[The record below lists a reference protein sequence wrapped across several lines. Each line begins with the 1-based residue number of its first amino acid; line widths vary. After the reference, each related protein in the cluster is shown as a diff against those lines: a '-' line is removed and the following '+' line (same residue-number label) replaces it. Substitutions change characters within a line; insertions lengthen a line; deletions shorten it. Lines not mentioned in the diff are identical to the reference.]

1 MTNGFPHLL
10 SPLEV
15 GPKTLRNRVLVTA
28 HVSGVEDNGLAG
40 DAFIAYHTRRARGG
54 AGLQMSGTSRF
65 HRTGHVEPIRGLD
78 LLHPDIEPGLARLA
92 ESIHREGGTFLVQL
106 GHAAA
111 TLDYGDIGQPLW
123 APSAVASDLMKVVP
137 RAMSR
142 DEIAEVIAAYGAA
155 ARTVRAAGLDG
166 VEILA
171 AFGFLPGAFFSP
183 LTNKRGDDY
192 GGDLTGRVRF
202 ALETAEAVR
211 AAVGPELI
219 VGMRIPGDEMAE
231 GGLAGDDMVEIA
243 QALAAA
249 GTLDYLNVTAGTN
262 YDRIMRWEHWPASP
276 APHGLFAPLAARIR
290 KAVEIPVF
298 VTGRVTDPA
307 LAEAILARGDAD
319 MVGMTRAHIAD
330 PDIVTKAEAG
340 RVREIRPCVGAN
352 VCINRAVNGKSVRCF
367 YNPEA
372 GRELAFAGDAPS
384 GRAKRIAVIGGGPA
398 GLEAARLGAERGHQ
412 VTLYEAGDQLG
423 GQLRLWAASPFAR
436 EYALSLEWYAR
447 ELARRQ
453 VRVHLNQSVSA
464 EELAGL
470 EADAVI
476 IATGSRPAARAP
488 LPGEKDCGI
497 AVLTAAEIL
506 AGADLTQARHAVVV
520 DEGGGRNA
528 LAAAEVLA
536 EAGVAVTIVTAD
548 AAVAERLD
556 GTVKTQLY
564 RFLLSR
570 GVTFRPMEAVTG
582 LAQGKVLM
590 RNIYSGQTGEIA
602 DVDLLVDWR
611 GNESLDDLAEA
622 ARRHAGEVHVVGD
635 SLAPRT
641 VQLAVAEGAEAI
653 RKLS

>member
-1 MTNGFPHLL
+1 MTATFPNLL
-10 SPLEV
+10 SPLRV
-15 GPKTLRNRVLVTA
+15 GPKTLRNRVVVTA
-28 HVSGVEDNGLAG
+28 HVSGVEEDGLAG
-40 DAFIAYHTRRARGG
+40 EAFIAYHTRRARGG
-54 AGLQMSGTSRF
+54 AGLQLSGTSQF
-65 HRTGHVEPIRGLD
+65 HRTGHVQPVRGLD
-78 LLHPDIEPGLARLA
+78 LLNPGAETGLARFA
-92 ESIHREGGTFLVQL
+92 ESIHREGGTFLIQL

-123 APSAVASDLMKVVP
+123 APSAVASDNVKVTP

-142 DEIAEVIAAYGAA
+142 SDIAEMIAAYGAA

-171 AFGFLPGAFFSP
+171 AFGFLPGSFLSP
-183 LTNKRGDDY
+183 LTNKRSDAY
-192 GGDLTGRVRF
+192 GGDLAGRMRF
-202 ALETAEAVR
+202 ALETAQAAR
-211 AAVGPELI
+211 AAAGPDCI
-219 VGMRIPGDEMAE
+219 VGMRIPGDEMVA
-231 GGLAGDDMVEIA
+231 GGLTNDDMVEIA
-243 QALAAA
+243 QALSKA
-249 GTLDYLNVTAGTN
+249 GTLDYLNVAAGTN
-262 YDRIMRWEHWPASP
+262 YDRVMRWEHWPASP

-307 LAEAILARGDAD
+307 LAEAIIARGDAD

-330 PDIVTKAEAG
+330 PDIVAKVQAG
-340 RVREIRPCVGAN
+340 RVEEIRACVGAN
-352 VCINRAVNGKSVRCF
+352 VCINRAINGKSVRCF

-372 GRELAFAGDAPS
+372 GRELDFAGDGPA

-412 VTLYEAGDQLG
+412 VTLYEADDHLG

-436 EYALSLEWYAR
+436 EYALSLAWYER
-447 ELARRQ
+447 ELTRRQ
-453 VRVHLNQSVSA
+453 VRVHLNHKVSA
-464 EELAGL
+464 ENLAEL

-476 IATGSRPAARAP
+476 VATGSRPATRTP
-488 LPGEKDCGI
+488 LPGEEACGFP
-497 AVLTAAEIL
+497 VVTPAALL
-506 AGADLTQARHAVVV
+506 AGTDLATLRHAVVV

-564 RFLLSR
+564 RFLLSQ
-570 GVTFRPMEAVTG
+570 GVRFRPMEAVTG
-582 LAQGKVLM
+582 LEERRVLT
-590 RNIYSGQTGEIA
+590 RNIYSGQAGEVA
-602 DVDLLVDWR
+602 EVDLLVDWR
-611 GNESLDDLAEA
+611 GNESLDNLAEV
-622 ARRHAGEVHVVGD
+622 ARRHAGEVHIVGD
-635 SLAPRT
+635 SLAPRS
-641 VQLAVAEGAEAI
+641 VQIAVAEGAEAI